1 MELRDE
7 IENDLAL
14 AMLIEKRHA
23 VKVGSK
29 EARNLIEKI
38 KNVLSSAAFEETAD
52 PPAQPLNDRFPFH

>member
-23 VKVGSK
+23 LKVGSK
-29 EARNLIEKI
+29 EARDLIEKI
-38 KNVLSSAAFEETAD
+38 KSALKAENVETAAD
-52 PPAQPLNDRFPFH
+52 TPPQDLGAHFPFH

>member
-23 VKVGSK
+23 LKVGSK
-29 EARNLIEKI
+29 EARDLIEKI
-38 KNVLSSAAFEETAD
+38 KNALDIKNTPDS
-52 PPAQPLNDRFPFH
+52 PAQALKDRLPFH